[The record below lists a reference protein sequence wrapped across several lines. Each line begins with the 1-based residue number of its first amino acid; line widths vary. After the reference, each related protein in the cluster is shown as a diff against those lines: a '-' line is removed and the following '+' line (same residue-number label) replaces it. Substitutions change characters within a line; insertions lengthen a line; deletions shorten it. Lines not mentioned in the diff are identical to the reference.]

1 LNASRLSL
9 ALALDDA
16 CGQIHEAWRAGHS
29 PTTIALGK
37 ELFDA
42 VRGARH
48 QELAAGGQLLLL
60 DLHLV
65 EDDRLVGNAV
75 RMA

>member
-1 LNASRLSL
+1 L

-16 CGQIHEAWRAGHS
+16 CGQIHDAWRAGHF
-29 PTTIALGK
+29 PTTIALGPA
-37 ELFDA
+37 LFET
-42 VRGARH
+42 VRRARG

-65 EDDRLVGNAV
+65 EDDRLVGDAV
-75 RMA
+75 RVV